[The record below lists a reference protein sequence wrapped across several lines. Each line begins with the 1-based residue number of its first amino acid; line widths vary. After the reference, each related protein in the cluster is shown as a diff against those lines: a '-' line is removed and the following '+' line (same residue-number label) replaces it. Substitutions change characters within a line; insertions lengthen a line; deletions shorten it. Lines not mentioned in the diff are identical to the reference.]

1 MIIMKKWVI
10 YACILLVVAC
20 GNRDR
25 KVNIE
30 NKPEAPLSIANK
42 DELFNLS
49 FGKLLND
56 YYQLKDNFITEDDSL
71 INYYANNLMKDADSL
86 QIKELKADS
95 AIVLTAKSG
104 AESMSGELKGLL
116 GEKNIEEK
124 RRSFYTLSEELYDL
138 IRTVQYDKQVVYHF
152 HCPMAFNNEGATW
165 LSNSTEI
172 KNPYLPKK
180 MPACGEVTDSLSF
193 GIKK

>member
-1 MIIMKKWVI
+1 MKKWVFYVI
-10 YACILLVVAC
+10 ILLVVAC
-20 GNRDR
+20 GSKDR
-25 KVNIE
+25 KVNLE
-30 NKPEAPLSIANK
+30 SKPEAPLSIANK
-42 DELFNLS
+42 DELFNQS

-71 INYYANNLMKDADSL
+71 ITYYANNLMTDADSL
-86 QIKELKADS
+86 KFKELKADS

-116 GEKNIEEK
+116 GEKNMEEK

-138 IRTVQYDKQVVYHF
+138 IRTVQYDKQTVYHF
-152 HCPMAFNNEGATW
+152 HCPMAFNSAGATW
-165 LSNSTEI
+165 LSNSPEI

-180 MPACGEVTDSLSF
+180 MPTCGEVTDSLNF